1 MIGEVGGGGV
11 GIIELVSVIVV
22 LNDCVS
28 ARVKGHSLGGRGAVC
43 SPNVEIVVV
52 LVAADGIAVGAVE
65 LADGGIIVEVGAAK
79 GLVIRDPVAVEGHV
93 HVVGRG
99 VDLGPHAGGIGLGAV
114 QGVEG
119 GLVHDQVAAF
129 GEVGGGG
136 DLLIAAVQSG
146 NGKRAEGVEGVQGGA
161 AAVGIVGRTGLQ
173 AEGLAGD
180 GIRHLGGGPAEEGIA
195 LERSRS
201 GRQGD
206 GVAGH
211 AGDGAAEGLTVGLVG
226 QGEGLLLG
234 EVDPDDGVL
243 GGVDVEG
250 IAVLHHVCRAG
261 DDGIAG
267 GVVAAVG
274 GGGDQIADAGGEGAE
289 GRAAVRAGF
298 DGQVK
303 GSVGGVGLDAEAL
316 AVVELAP
323 GGVVAQT
330 EEGGAGMAGMGVDE
344 GRQRDA
350 VFGVV
355 LGLGLVAGNDHLE
368 VLAALL
374 GIQGKDGGE
383 GVARLNLERRSN
395 ADRVIAGVGDGSG
408 LGGHQGAGSGVR
420 VAAGQVGGVLV
431 DLQGVAQ
438 ILLEGADGEGLDHLL
453 ARSGEDVGD
462 QGVVH
467 GQRDPALGGVA
478 GEAGAVVL
486 VEVVVG
492 VQAIHREEHDGVAQI
507 GGVLIGDVVVAAV
520 GVAVVAPGVLD
531 DPGAVGGGRGAAG
544 EVGLAVVVVPADD
557 GDAVVRAVVVA
568 LVGVHVAVSAIETL
582 IGCFVIVAEEACAVF
597 HDILLDRSGV
607 GRLDPVHACD
617 MADVVGIGVFGING
631 AVFRAFGIS
640 QGGFGLAGRADPA
653 HHRQSRLISVA
664 ADVHVGFAFEDGAV
678 AAGQV
683 VLVIGVG
690 VVEIGKVVLRQV
702 QIRRCSLAGAADLHL
717 VFDHERLDRRHCTKG
732 PAGAVLAVLSLILD
746 RGDVSIVH
754 TVVGGGQ
761 LPGRAA
767 GRLIAAAQLQT
778 VGRMNDH
785 AVGGGSLLGFFGP
798 LGHRCMFFPG
808 RLRRG
813 NRLRSHSRGEKAQD
827 QNHRKQHRQKS
838 V

>member
-1 MIGEVGGGGV
+1 M
-11 GIIELVSVIVV
+11 
-22 LNDCVS
+22 
-28 ARVKGHSLGGRGAVC
+28 
-43 SPNVEIVVV
+43 
-52 LVAADGIAVGAVE
+52 
-65 LADGGIIVEVGAAK
+65 
-79 GLVIRDPVAVEGHV
+79 
-93 HVVGRG
+93 
-99 VDLGPHAGGIGLGAV
+99 
-114 QGVEG
+114 EG
-119 GLVHDQVAAF
+119 GLVHDQVAALS
-129 GEVGGGG
+129 EVGGGG

-146 NGKRAEGVEGVQGGA
+146 NGKRTEGIEGVQGGA
-161 AAVGIVGRTGLQ
+161 AAVGIVGRAGLQ

-180 GIRHLGGGPAEEGIA
+180 GIRHLGGDPAEEGIA

-206 GVAGH
+206 GIAGH
-211 AGDGAAEGLTVGLVG
+211 AGDRAAEGLTVGLVG

-303 GSVGGVGLDAEAL
+303 GGVGGVGLDAEAL

-330 EEGGAGMAGMGVDE
+330 EEGGAGMTDVGVDE
-344 GRQRDA
+344 GRQLGA

-374 GIQGKDGGE
+374 GFQGEDGGE
-383 GVARLNLERRSN
+383 GVARFNLERRSN
-395 ADRVIAGVGDGSG
+395 ADRVIAGVGDRAG
-408 LGGHQGAGSGVR
+408 LGGHQGAGGGVR

-462 QGVVH
+462 QRVVH

-492 VQAIHREEHDGVAQI
+492 VQAVHREEHDGVAQI

-531 DPGAVGGGRGAAG
+531 DPGAVGGGLGEAG

-568 LVGVHVAVSAIETL
+568 LVGVHVAVSAIEAL
-582 IGCFVIVAEEACAVF
+582 IGCFVIVAEEAGAVF
-597 HDILLDRSGV
+597 HDVLLDRVHV
-607 GRLDPVHACD
+607 GRLDPVHAGD
-617 MADVVGIGVFGING
+617 VADVVGIGVLGVDGAGFG
-631 AVFRAFGIS
+631 AFGIGQS
-640 QGGFGLAGRADPA
+640 GFGLAGRADPA
-653 HHRQSRLISVA
+653 HHRQGGLVAVA
-664 ADVHVGFAFEDGAV
+664 AHVHVGFAVEDGAV

-683 VLVIGVG
+683 VLVIGIAVIKIG
-690 VVEIGKVVLRQV
+690 EVILGEI
-702 QIRRCSLAGAADLHL
+702 QIRRRDFAGVADLHL
-717 VFDHERLDRRHCTKG
+717 VLDHVRLNWRHRTEG
-732 PAGAVLAVLSLILD
+732 PAGAVLAVLRLVLD
-746 RGDVSIVH
+746 RGDAAFVH
-754 TVVGGGQ
+754 AVVGRGEVPV
-761 LPGRAA
+761 LAA
-767 GRLIAAAQLQT
+767 GRLLSGAQLQA
-778 VGRMNDH
+778 VGRVDLH
-785 AVGGGSLLGFFGP
+785 AVGLRKIL
-798 LGHRCMFFPG
+798 HRGLVC
-808 RLRRG
+808 RLRIPGQGDGGQNARDHHDRQEHCQKASDVFG
-813 NRLRSHSRGEKAQD
+813 HEWFSFVFDSILNGEEQYYIQTSRFPVQFREDFAKSAR
-827 QNHRKQHRQKS
+827 HFAHYFQKS
-838 V
+838 MK

>member
-1 MIGEVGGGGV
+1 M
-11 GIIELVSVIVV
+11 
-22 LNDCVS
+22 D
-28 ARVKGHSLGGRGAVC
+28 
-43 SPNVEIVVV
+43 
-52 LVAADGIAVGAVE
+52 ADEQVR
-65 LADGGIIVEVGAAK
+65 LGIIVEVGVAK

-93 HVVGRG
+93 HVVGRV
-99 VDLGPHAGGIGLGAV
+99 VDLGPHTGGIGLGAV

-136 DLLIAAVQSG
+136 DLFIAAVQSG
-146 NGKRAEGVEGVQGGA
+146 NGKRAEGVEGIQGGV
-161 AAVGIVGRTGLQ
+161 AAVGIVGGAGLQ

-180 GIRHLGGGPAEEGIA
+180 GIRNLGGGPAEAGIA

-211 AGDGAAEGLTVGLVG
+211 AGDGAAEDFAVGLVG

-323 GGVVAQT
+323 VGVVAQT
-330 EEGGAGMAGMGVDE
+330 EEGGAGMAGMGVNE

-374 GIQGKDGGE
+374 GFQGEDGGE

-408 LGGHQGAGSGVR
+408 LGGHQGAGGGVR

-438 ILLEGADGEGLDHLL
+438 VFLESADGEGLDHLL
-453 ARSGEDVGD
+453 ARSGENVGD

-492 VQAIHREEHDGVAQI
+492 VQAVHREEHDGVAQI

-531 DPGAVGGGRGAAG
+531 DPGAVGGGRGEAG

-568 LVGVHVAVSAIETL
+568 LVGVHVAVSAIAAL
-582 IGCFVIVAEEACAVF
+582 IGCFVIVAEEAGAVF
-597 HDILLDRSGV
+597 HDVLLDRGHI
-607 GRLDPVHACD
+607 GRLDPVHAGD
-617 MADVVGIGVFGING
+617 VADVVGVGVLGVDG
-631 AVFRAFGIS
+631 AVGGALGIG
-640 QGGFGLAGRADPA
+640 QCGFGLAGRADPA
-653 HHRQSRLISVA
+653 HHRQGGLVAVA
-664 ADVHVGFAFEDGAV
+664 AHIHVGFALEDGAV

-690 VVEIGKVVLRQV
+690 VVEVGEVVLRQIQV
-702 QIRRCSLAGAADLHL
+702 RRRGLAGVADLHL
-717 VFDHERLDRRHCTKG
+717 VFDHVRLNGRHRAEG
-732 PAGAVLAVLSLILD
+732 PAGAVVAVLHLVLD
-746 RGDVSIVH
+746 GGDPALVH
-754 TVVGGGQ
+754 AVEGLWQ
-761 LPGRAA
+761 IPGLAA
-767 GRLIAAAQLQT
+767 GRLLAGAQLQA
-778 VGRMNDH
+778 VGRVDLH
-785 AVGGGSLLGFFGP
+785 AVRDGRICGGSGGRCGKGIACRFFLHRGCCEGGKQAHDHQSCKENGSQSFQVFTHVRLLFVLNSGSSALFRKNKSYNYKS
-798 LGHRCMFFPG
+798 LSQ
-808 RLRRG
+808 RR
-813 NRLRSHSRGEKAQD
+813 ED
-827 QNHRKQHRQKS
+827 CQN
-838 V
+838 